1 MNIGNTLE
9 GILVSDPSVMPNN
22 NACDNG
28 HVSHPIHNIS
38 DTQNI
43 SINSLASSEGEG
55 LTQSDILESSI
66 RVDDTNVILN
76 EIKAKNADR
85 LVIAHININFLAKKF
100 EPLVSLVED
109 KIDIFLVSET
119 KLDDTFPS
127 NQFTINGY
135 LEQIRQDRNRHG
147 GGLAFFI
154 RDDLPC
160 KVLSHTLPKNVE
172 GVFIELTLRKTK
184 WLLLGGYN
192 PTKNDILFLESCRK
206 TA

>member
-1 MNIGNTLE
+1 MLE
-9 GILVSDPSVMPNN
+9 GEILFSDRYVMHNN
-22 NACDNG
+22 NACDDG
-28 HVSHPIHNIS
+28 YVSHPIHNIS

-43 SINSLASSEGEG
+43 SINSLVSSEGEG
-55 LTQSDILESSI
+55 ITQSDILESSI
-66 RVDDTNVILN
+66 RVDDTNAILN

-100 EPLVSLVED
+100 EPLVSLIKD

-135 LEQIRQDRNRHG
+135 SEPFRQDRNRHG

-154 RDDLPC
+154 IDDLPC
-160 KVLSHTLPKNVE
+160 KVLPHTQKC
-172 GVFIELTLRKTK
+172 R
-184 WLLLGGYN
+184 GG
-192 PTKNDILFLESCRK
+192 IH
-206 TA
+206 